1 LYRSAFLNSPSF
13 TGNLSASFL
22 NLFEVLNNFTLSS
35 SVIVSDFP
43 PRDFRF
49 FNGVVLGEGLM
60 VVELAGASVS
70 LLGDKVI
77 LRDMV
82 SGFCL

>member
-1 LYRSAFLNSPSF
+1 
-13 TGNLSASFL
+13 
-22 NLFEVLNNFTLSS
+22 
-35 SVIVSDFP
+35 
-43 PRDFRF
+43 
-49 FNGVVLGEGLM
+49 M